1 MIAPGVY
8 NLGDFTVTAAG
19 TQTGEPI
26 TDLDGMLAAT
36 LSARLAY
43 GSGGSTVIVVVDA
56 SLNQGTTWAEIARF
70 DFATA
75 GAEKVVNLSG
85 LTPRTAPLALAALS
99 AEGCND
105 GVLGD
110 RLRAR
115 VISTGTYAGSTVV
128 SVRAAVR

>member
-1 MIAPGVY
+1 MIY
-8 NLGDFTVTAAG
+8 SLGDFAITAAG
-19 TQTGEPI
+19 IYPGTAV
-26 TDLDGMLAAT
+26 DNLDGMTALT
-36 LSARLAY
+36 ISGRLAY
-43 GSGGSTVIVVVDA
+43 GSGGTSAIVVVQT
-56 SLNQGTTWAEIARF
+56 SLNQGATWIDVARL

-85 LTPRTAPLALAALS
+85 LTPRTTPLTAAALG

-110 RLRAR
+110 RLRA
-115 VISTGTYAGSTVV
+115 VVTVVGTYVSSTV